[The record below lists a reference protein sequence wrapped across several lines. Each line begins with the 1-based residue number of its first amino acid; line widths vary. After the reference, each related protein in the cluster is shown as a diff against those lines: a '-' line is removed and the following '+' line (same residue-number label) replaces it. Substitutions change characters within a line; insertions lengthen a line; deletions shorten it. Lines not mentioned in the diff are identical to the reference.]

1 MKIPYRTQQALKRAG
16 VVLLFLILTASLVF
30 LCWFLWLERFVVYTR
45 DQGAKLDMTLSEE
58 FPQGQLAQ
66 APTTGETVDIYYNE
80 GENAINTSKELT
92 QLTGYYATADDL
104 AGGAAGVLE
113 QIKALDPE
121 TPVMVDVK
129 SSKGAFF
136 YSSGIA
142 THRASNINIEEMDAL
157 IAYLKS
163 SNHYAI
169 ARLPAFRDYH
179 YGLKHVSDGLPT
191 SGGYLWAD
199 ADYCYW
205 LNPSSQGTLTYL
217 AQIVSELKDLGF
229 DEVVFEE
236 FRFPDTEKIVFKAD
250 KKEALVKAAQT
261 LVTACATDSFAVSFV
276 QERDFALPAGRSR
289 LYLPGVTAAEVSAVA
304 QQAQVT
310 DPALNLVFLTEVH
323 DTRFEISS
331 VLRPLD
337 AAH

>member
-1 MKIPYRTQQALKRAG
+1 MKIPYRTQQALKRAA
-16 VVLLFLILTASLVF
+16 VVLLFVLLAALLVF
-30 LCWFLWLERFVVYTR
+30 FCWFLWLERFVVYTR
-45 DQGAKLDMTLSEE
+45 DEGVRLDMSLTDE
-58 FPQGQLAQ
+58 FPDAQ
-66 APTTGETVDIYYNE
+66 YAQTPTVGETVAIYYNE

-104 AGGAAGVLE
+104 AKGPATVLA
-113 QIKALDPE
+113 QIQALDPE

-129 SSKGAFF
+129 SGKGAFF
-136 YSSGIA
+136 YSSGVG
-142 THRASNINIEEMDAL
+142 SNRSSSINIEEMDAL
-157 IAYLKS
+157 IAYLKT

-179 YGLKHVSDGLPT
+179 YGLNHVSDGLPT

-199 ADYCYW
+199 KDYCYW
-205 LNPSSQGTLTYL
+205 LNPSSQGTLTWL
-217 AQIVSELKDLGF
+217 TQIVSELKELGF

-250 KKEALVKAAQT
+250 KTEALVKAAQT

-276 QERDFALPAGRSR
+276 QERDFALPTGRSR
-289 LYLPGVTAAEVSAVA
+289 LYLTGVTAAEVEGIT

-323 DTRFEISS
+323 DTRFEVSS

>member
-1 MKIPYRTQQALKRAG
+1 MKIPYRTQQLLKRLAI
-16 VVLLFLILTASLVF
+16 VLLCLLLAAALIFV
-30 LCWFLWLERFVVYTR
+30 CWFLWLERYLVYTR
-45 DQGAKLDMTLSEE
+45 DGAKLDMNLSEE
-58 FPQGQLAQ
+58 LPDGNLA
-66 APTTGETVDIYYNE
+66 AKPTTGETLGIYYNE

-92 QLTGYYATADDL
+92 QLTGYYATAEDL
-104 AGGAAGVLE
+104 AEGPAKVLE

-129 SSKGAFF
+129 TGKGAFF

-142 THRASNINIEEMDAL
+142 THRASNINTEEMDAL
-157 IAYLKS
+157 IAYLKN

-179 YGLKHVSDGLPT
+179 YGLNHVSDGLPT
-191 SGGYLWAD
+191 KGGYLWAD

-205 LNPSSQGTLTYL
+205 LNPSSQGTMTYL
-217 AQIVSELKDLGF
+217 AQIVSELRDLGF

-236 FRFPDTEKIVFKAD
+236 FRFPDTDKIVFKAD

-276 QERDFALPAGRSR
+276 QERDFLLPQGRSR
-289 LYLPGVTAAEVSAVA
+289 LYVLGATAADVGTIVS
-304 QQAQVT
+304 QAQVT

-323 DTRFEISS
+323 DTRFEVCS

>member
-1 MKIPYRTQQALKRAG
+1 MKIPYRTQQALKRAA
-16 VVLLFLILTASLVF
+16 VVLLFVLLAAMLVF

-45 DQGAKLDMTLSEE
+45 DEGVRLDFSVTDE
-58 FPQGQLAQ
+58 FPDGQLAQ
-66 APTTGETVDIYYNE
+66 TPTQGETVAIYYNE
-80 GENAINTSKELT
+80 GENAINTSSELT
-92 QLTGYYATADDL
+92 QITGYYADADAL
-104 AGGAAGVLE
+104 AKGPAIVLE
-113 QIKALDPE
+113 QVKALEPG

-129 SSKGAFF
+129 TGKGAFF
-136 YSSGIA
+136 YSSA
-142 THRASNINIEEMDAL
+142 VSSQRASNINTEEMDAL
-157 IAYLKS
+157 IAYLKT

-179 YGLKHVSDGLPT
+179 YGLNHVSDGLPT

-199 ADYCYW
+199 SDYCYW
-205 LNPSSQGTLTYL
+205 LNPSSQGTLTHL
-217 AQIVSELKDLGF
+217 TQIVSELKDLGF

-261 LVTACATDSFAVSFV
+261 LVTACASDSFAVSFV
-276 QERDFALPAGRSR
+276 QERDFALPTGRSR
-289 LYLPGVTAAEVSAVA
+289 LYLPGATAAEVEAIA
-304 QQAQVT
+304 QQAQVE
-310 DPALNLVFLTEVH
+310 DPAKNLVFLTEVH
-323 DTRFEISS
+323 DTRFEVSS